1 MKIQKPIISDLITAD
16 QINKSC
22 SDDIKIFTE
31 IFFQLEFTWMKNAY
45 NAFKDIDKYVILLF
59 LINKTFRAYKEHF
72 YTLSFEDF
80 INSKTIEIE
89 KISIIEIVNELSIT
103 KETVRRKLNE
113 LNKSGV
119 IKRDKK
125 KISVINPFNNQKPIN
140 NILELSKL
148 LTYVS
153 QRLGK
158 MYNLN
163 NLVSKNYYN
172 LIKKNYTLHWHTFLN
187 FQLKYYL
194 RMKKNF
200 GTFENFYIFGTCAVN
215 QSYNLKNSYKI
226 NNAVSLN
233 VNNYAEVVTDHT
245 KYKSNGLNPTTIS
258 ELTNIPRA
266 SVIRKL
272 KWLLNQK
279 FLVKN
284 KQNLYSIISMRENPN
299 KFLKIGNIFQE
310 NQASLRNCLKDLLN
324 LTNI

>member
-1 MKIQKPIISDLITAD
+1 
-16 QINKSC
+16 
-22 SDDIKIFTE
+22 
-31 IFFQLEFTWMKNAY
+31 MKNAY

-59 LINKTFRAYKEHF
+59 LINKTFKAYKEHF
-72 YTLSFEDF
+72 YILSFEDF

-89 KISIIEIVNELSIT
+89 KISIVEIVNELSIT

-125 KISVINPFNNQKPIN
+125 KISVINPFNNQNPKN

-148 LTYVS
+148 LSYVS
-153 QRLGK
+153 QKLVK
-158 MYNLN
+158 TCNLN
-163 NLVSKNYYN
+163 NLINKNYLN

-215 QSYNLKNSYKI
+215 QSYNLKNSNKTYI
-226 NNAVSLN
+226 NELDMK
-233 VNNYAEVVTDHT
+233 NYAEVVTDHT

-272 KWLLNQK
+272 NQLIDKK
-279 FLVKN
+279 FLAKN
-284 KQNLYSIISMRENPN
+284 RKNLYSIISTQENPR
-299 KFLKIGNIFQE
+299 KFSRIKNIFQE
-310 NQASLRNCLKDLLN
+310 NQALLRNCLKDLLN
-324 LTNI
+324 LSDI